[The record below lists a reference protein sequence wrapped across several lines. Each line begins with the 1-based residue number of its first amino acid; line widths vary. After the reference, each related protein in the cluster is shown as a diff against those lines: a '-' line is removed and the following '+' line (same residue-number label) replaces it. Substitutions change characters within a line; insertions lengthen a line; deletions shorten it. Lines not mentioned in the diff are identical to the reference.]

1 MLSSRD
7 SAVVSMAVEQ
17 VKSGIESLTPAA
29 KHVYELAARQVVVEA
44 VANIGVAFALG
55 VVFAAAWW
63 QWFAMSRRHAKSA
76 TSYGEDEFRVGS
88 LIALALLSVVFFVF
102 ALCGAY
108 GAAVTLGNPEW
119 AAISKLAE
127 MVKGGT
133 R

>member
-29 KHVYELAARQVVVEA
+29 KHVYELAARQVVIEA
-44 VANIGVAFALG
+44 VASIGAVFAIG

-63 QWFAMSRRHAKSA
+63 QWFALNKRHAKRD
-76 TSYGEDEFRVGS
+76 TSYGEDEFRTGS
-88 LIALALLSVVFFVF
+88 FIALAILSVVFFVF

-127 MVKGGT
+127 MVRGGT

>member
-17 VKSGIESLTPAA
+17 VRSGIESLTPAA

-44 VANIGVAFALG
+44 V
-55 VVFAAAWW
+55 
-63 QWFAMSRRHAKSA
+63 
-76 TSYGEDEFRVGS
+76 
-88 LIALALLSVVFFVF
+88 F
-102 ALCGAY
+102 ALCCAY
-108 GAAVTLGNPEW
+108 DTVVTLGNPEW

>member
-44 VANIGVAFALG
+44 VASIGSVFAIG
-55 VVFAAAWW
+55 VVFSVAWW
-63 QWFAMSRRHAKSA
+63 QWFALNKRHAKRD
-76 TSYGEDEFRVGS
+76 TSYGEDEFRGGTF
-88 LIALALLSVVFFVF
+88 IALSIGTAVFLIF
-102 ALCGAY
+102 ALCCAFD
-108 GAAVTLGNPEW
+108 ASVALANPEW